1 MFLLNN
7 VKVHQDIQRT
17 IGDVQYPAGW
27 FSNPEARAKV
37 GMIEVPDIPRPDDS
51 LFTSVENP
59 DGSWT
64 ATPRTADEIAAYQ
77 ANKDAQQAAG
87 VRQTRDDR
95 LKETDWRVI
104 KALESNVPQDFAWAT
119 YRQNLRDITKQAGFP
134 WTITWPDA
142 P

>member
-7 VKVHQDIQRT
+7 IKVHQDIQRT

-27 FSNPEARAKV
+27 FSHDPAARALV
-37 GMIEVPDIPRPDDS
+37 GMIEVPDPVRPDDN

-64 ATPRTADEIAAYQ
+64 ATPRTVDDLAARL
-77 ANKDAQQAAG
+77 AQQAAA
-87 VRQTRDDR
+87 VRASRTQM
-95 LKETDWRVI
+95 LKDSDWTQI
-104 KALESNVPQDFAWAT
+104 ADSTANKPAWAT
-119 YRQNLRDITKQAGFP
+119 YRQALRDVPAQVGFP
-134 WTITWPDA
+134 QSVTWPEQ

>member
-7 VKVHQDIQRT
+7 VKVNQDIQRT

-27 FSNPEARAKV
+27 FSNPDERAKV
-37 GMIEVPDIPRPDDS
+37 GMVEVPDIPRPDDS

-64 ATPRTADEIAAYQ
+64 ATPRTADDIAAYQ
-77 ANKDAQQAAG
+77 ASKDAEQAKS
-87 VRQTRDDR
+87 VRTSRNDK
-95 LKETDWRVI
+95 LKECDWTQITDSTAD
-104 KALESNVPQDFAWAT
+104 KAVWAT
-119 YRQNLRDITKQAGFP
+119 YRQALRDITAQAGFP
-134 WTITWPDA
+134 RTITWPDE

>member
-7 VKVHQDIQRT
+7 IKVSESAQRT

-27 FSNPEARAKV
+27 FSNAEARAKV

-77 ANKDAQQAAG
+77 ASKDAEQARN
-87 VRQTRDDR
+87 VRQTRD
-95 LKETDWRVI
+95 LKLKDLDWTQGKDIADSVS
-104 KALESNVPQDFAWAT
+104 APAAT
-119 YRQNLRDITKQAGFP
+119 LRQALRDVPAQAGFP
-134 WTITWPDA
+134 WTIECPTQP
-142 P
+142 